1 MYHNEMLQ
9 EKIKLQREISLQ
21 KKQLFDEKNNL
32 ELSKRNV
39 LELENDLHQKK
50 EMQDIELQAGKEQ
63 LSLNT
68 LIWYRCRT
76 NITRQRVG
84 YYQTA
89 SKRNIRKVYAI

>member
-68 LIWYRCRT
+68 LI
-76 NITRQRVG
+76 
-84 YYQTA
+84 
-89 SKRNIRKVYAI
+89 